1 VVVVVV
7 EVRGVVRLMKVV
19 SRVLGV
25 VMGVDGLHADGA
37 LLGST

>member
-1 VVVVVV
+1 VV
-7 EVRGVVRLMKVV
+7 EVRGAVRLMGVV
-19 SRVLGV
+19 SRVLGVVMGV